1 MAAVQRRF
9 QFDPRPL
16 WKDKP
21 VVLPS
26 PSSDLP
32 NCPHDS
38 DALSSL
44 LSNRESEIVTLVVQ
58 GLSNKEIART
68 LDISHWTV
76 SSHLRRVFTKL
87 EVNRRIELCRFVEEA
102 LR

>member
-1 MAAVQRRF
+1 MAAVHRRLHL
-9 QFDPRPL
+9 DTWPL
-16 WKDKP
+16 WKEEH
-21 VVLPS
+21 VVVPNSRGTLPG
-26 PSSDLP
+26 DL
-32 NCPHDS
+32 HDP
-38 DALSSL
+38 DASNSL

-76 SSHLRRVFTKL
+76 SSHLRRVFAKL

>member
-1 MAAVQRRF
+1 MAAVHRRLH
-9 QFDPRPL
+9 FDAGPL
-16 WKDKP
+16 WREGH
-21 VVLPS
+21 VVAPNPRVTLPG
-26 PSSDLP
+26 DL
-32 NCPHDS
+32 HDP
-38 DALSSL
+38 DASSSL